1 MSKSNSRLSI
11 SSGQSI
17 PLSEPMSFEQYLQIA
32 QDIPT
37 SPDKPEIAAKD
48 TKKAKQVS
56 SKYGI
61 HVQRQKAAADKA
73 INNFVELNK
82 QKLEKKLNS
91 TEKLN
96 TTGQSSWRNLIKGV
110 LDFQRGKIPLLLAVE
125 AGNQSMCREL
135 LSTQTTEQLQVNQIN
150 ITHSII
156 LFLFLFY
163 EYFVLLFSNLFCS
176 ID

>member
-1 MSKSNSRLSI
+1 MSKSTSRLSI

-48 TKKAKQVS
+48 TKKTKQVS

-82 QKLEKKLNS
+82 QKLAIEKKLSS

-150 ITHSII
+150 ITHSIFLFFI
-156 LFLFLFY
+156 LFLFY
-163 EYFVLLFSNLFCS
+163 
-176 ID
+176 